1 MEPTHTLAS
10 MLQRVTISVVTPRKP
25 RHCVV
30 CGGALEKPAR
40 GRMPRFCGVACRMA
54 AYRRRRQGVTERLP
68 RWAGPRGRLR
78 LSRLHAFEGE
88 QAARIVAAEQR
99 EERRRAAAAVIAAQR
114 EAPPQPGPLPV
125 DWMYRPRGG

>member
-1 MEPTHTLAS
+1 
-10 MLQRVTISVVTPRKP
+10 MLQRVTISGVTPRKP
-25 RHCVV
+25 RRCVV

-68 RWAGPRGRLR
+68 RWEGPRGRLR

-88 QAARIVAAEQR
+88 QAARLAAAEQR
-99 EERRRAAAAVIAAQR
+99 EERRRAAAILA
-114 EAPPQPGPLPV
+114 APPVGPPPPPSRPLPV